1 MNFKEIFSFDTFKN
15 MAIQIREQEIVI
27 NEMEVEMKEMKNSQN
42 IMIQEMRN
50 GFATLKKN
58 Q

>member
-15 MAIQIREQEIVI
+15 MAIQIREQDIII
-27 NEMEVEMKEMKNSQN
+27 NEMEVEMKEIKNSQN
-42 IMIQEMRN
+42 IMIQEVRN
-50 GFATLKKN
+50 GFAALKKN

>member
-42 IMIQEMRN
+42 IMIQEVRN
-50 GFATLKKN
+50 GFAALK
-58 Q
+58 